1 MVGGQLFY
9 RRRLTMLTAAELDLI
24 PVSAFNVAMSAIA
37 RGEPVVRAC
46 AEAGISRTLF
56 YAAVTKHREIA
67 AQYADAVK
75 SQITAR
81 FAK

>member
-1 MVGGQLFY
+1 M
-9 RRRLTMLTAAELDLI
+9 TAAELDLI
-24 PVSAFNVAMSAIA
+24 PMSAFKVAMSAIA

-46 AEAGISRTLF
+46 AEANISRTLF
-56 YAAVTKHREIA
+56 YAAVTKYPEISTA
-67 AQYADAVK
+67 YADAVK